1 MLRIM
6 LFAIGALVALYF
18 IWNLLQLLVGSYK
31 DRRSAKK
38 KKKGHGAS

>member
-6 LFAIGALVALYF
+6 LFAIGAVVALYL

-31 DRRSAKK
+31 DRRSLKNKK
-38 KKKGHGAS
+38 DHGAR

>member
-6 LFAIGALVALYF
+6 LFAIGAVVTLYL

-31 DRRSAKK
+31 DRRSVKNK
-38 KKKGHGAS
+38 EGDGAR